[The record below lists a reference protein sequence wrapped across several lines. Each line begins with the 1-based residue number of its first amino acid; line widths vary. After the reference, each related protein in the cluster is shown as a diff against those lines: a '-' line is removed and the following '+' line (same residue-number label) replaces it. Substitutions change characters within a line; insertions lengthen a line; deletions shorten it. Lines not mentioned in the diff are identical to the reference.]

1 MRITKGSKLFPGD
14 YELYQDDDCRMNP
27 PGTAGPGI
35 ISTFVAV
42 AIALVFALHPSVTAY
57 HTGLAGYLV
66 AAIFVPASVI
76 GAIVPRVR
84 VLAIVILLAF
94 VEPEI
99 AVTNTL
105 TFNIASNGLLIGAVV
120 AWVFD
125 RPQVE
130 ARNAPL
136 LLALTAFA
144 FMVVALPVAFGARG
158 WIHVHDALMIGKY
171 VIVVMLAMS
180 LPVNRQTGRSISTA
194 RVVGSFAVA
203 AFTVLMAFR
212 VPMFNKWVFSTYL
225 ASRGLSDSEI
235 TRMAIEYTRAFGV
248 AGAVGTSVLLSLSIG
263 AWFALLIEYRR
274 AERSFAIF
282 AGLLVVMF
290 AIFLTG
296 SRLGMLATFSGVA
309 LAVVWWFR
317 MGRPGFL
324 FGGLGRVAL
333 VLGIFT
339 AIALAANPSL
349 RQVAI
354 TSDTRVVQTVPNL
367 IKGTPDPSF
376 AQRLAE
382 YKGVEI
388 NPVGNPGERNT
399 QWTGEPLVLL
409 TRFGIPGLLLVW
421 QIWVMLFTRA
431 NRAADSAPSV
441 SGRLFGL
448 AASIGVLAA
457 VVVGL
462 GTRSI
467 LEPSQIVPV
476 LALAALAPVVQ
487 MVPGVS
493 RAYSFTG
500 TVQPER

>member
-1 MRITKGSKLFPGD
+1 MVKT
-14 YELYQDDDCRMNP
+14 
-27 PGTAGPGI
+27 PGI
-35 ISTFVAV
+35 IAGIVGLAV
-42 AIALVFALHPSVTAY
+42 VLSFALHPSVTAY

-66 AAIFVPASVI
+66 AAIFVAAAAA
-76 GAIVPRVR
+76 GAMAPRLR
-84 VLAIVILLAF
+84 VLAIVLLLAF
-94 VEPEI
+94 VEPETTI
-99 AVTNTL
+99 TNTL
-105 TFNIASNGLLIGAVV
+105 KFNIASNGLLIGVGV

-125 RPQVE
+125 PPHVE
-130 ARNAPL
+130 RSNIGL
-136 LLALTAFA
+136 LSTLAAFGLL
-144 FMVVALPVAFGARG
+144 VVALPVAFGARG
-158 WIHVHDALMIGKY
+158 WIHIHDALMIGKY
-171 VIVVMLAMS
+171 VMVVILAVS
-180 LPVNRQTGRSISTA
+180 LPVNRQTWRSISTA
-194 RVVGSFAVA
+194 LVVGSFTAA

-212 VPMFNKWVFSTYL
+212 IPVFNTWVFATYF
-225 ASRGLSDSEI
+225 ASHGLTDADI
-235 TRMAIEYTRAFGV
+235 TRLALEYTRAFGV
-248 AGAVGTSVLLSLSIG
+248 AGAVGTGALLSLSIG
-263 AWFALLIEYRR
+263 AWFALLIEYRK

-296 SRLGMLATFSGVA
+296 SRLGMLASLSGVA

-324 FGGLGRVAL
+324 FGALGRVAL
-333 VLGIFT
+333 VVGILT
-339 AIALAANPSL
+339 AIALAASPSL
-349 RQVAI
+349 RQVAS
-354 TSDTRVVQTVPNL
+354 TSDTRVVQTIPNL

-376 AQRLAE
+376 AQRLSE

-388 NPVGNPGERNT
+388 NPLGNPAGRDT

-421 QIWVMLFTRA
+421 QIWLMLFARA
-431 NRAADSAPSV
+431 NRAADSSPSM

-462 GTRSI
+462 GTKSI
-467 LEPSQIVPV
+467 LEPSQMVPV
-476 LALAALAPVVQ
+476 IALAALAPAVQ

-493 RAYSFTG
+493 RAYLATG